1 MKAPLL
7 KAVVAFVHT
16 AISALV
22 SNLRLCATNPLCR
35 VEPMATA
42 AGPRKRKLGRPP
54 LAWVEPEGYRA
65 GLIQHVENLR
75 NFLEDESNIGKVV
88 CATYA
93 KRPDREMLNVKS
105 VTSEVLKILAP
116 FGAIEQPMWPAAYV
130 PCGPDGRA
138 LYYMKEA
145 EIAVLRELM
154 APLVPKLRERCASGK
169 CLVMGL
175 TAARVFGGFPELRAY
190 VVAADETEPG
200 HGPCCLPHPSEWY
213 KLHGEEKLGPVYAKL
228 ASVLGPEFPDLEAFE
243 RQINAAYRRAR
254 VSVGVWY
261 HQNWT
266 DEKRDI
272 FCAKLKDAWVG
283 NDDRKE
289 QLSKLCKA
297 RWAVRRGEFV
307 GKLKTTLAQP
317 EVRSRKSQS
326 AKDMWKKPEQWEK
339 RSKHFN
345 NPDHQEARRIGK
357 KNMSKEDRKK
367 HADNVSKGRLQKN
380 GKEVVPDKPAAFGVR
395 LPVCLT
401 PEQKAAV
408 VALLERHHES
418 VVPEPADNN
427 TLWALS
433 RHDNAVRAGNPVRA
447 LLRKEGIPRSETG
460 ERGFYWMAPV
470 ERHPLR
476 REGVSSSSSSG
487 AS

>member
-1 MKAPLL
+1 
-7 KAVVAFVHT
+7 
-16 AISALV
+16 
-22 SNLRLCATNPLCR
+22 
-35 VEPMATA
+35 
-42 AGPRKRKLGRPP
+42 
-54 LAWVEPEGYRA
+54 
-65 GLIQHVENLR
+65 
-75 NFLEDESNIGKVV
+75 
-88 CATYA
+88 
-93 KRPDREMLNVKS
+93 
-105 VTSEVLKILAP
+105 
-116 FGAIEQPMWPAAYV
+116 
-130 PCGPDGRA
+130 
-138 LYYMKEA
+138 
-145 EIAVLRELM
+145 
-154 APLVPKLRERCASGK
+154 
-169 CLVMGL
+169 
-175 TAARVFGGFPELRAY
+175 VFGGFPELRAY

-367 HADNVSKGRLQKN
+367 HADNVSKGRREKN
-380 GKEVVPDKPAAFGVR
+380 GKQATPEEPAAFGVR
-395 LPVCLT
+395 LPASLT
-401 PEQKAAV
+401 TDQRAAV
-408 VALLERHHES
+408 VTLLNRFHDD
-418 VVPEPADNN
+418 VMADPDNPRV
-427 TLWALS
+427 LWARSSHSNKL
-433 RHDNAVRAGNPVRA
+433 RAGGPVCL
-447 LLRKEGIPRSETG
+447 LLRKLGVPKAETG
-460 ERGFYWMAPV
+460 VRGWYWMAPV

-476 REGVSSSSSSG
+476 REGASSSSSSG